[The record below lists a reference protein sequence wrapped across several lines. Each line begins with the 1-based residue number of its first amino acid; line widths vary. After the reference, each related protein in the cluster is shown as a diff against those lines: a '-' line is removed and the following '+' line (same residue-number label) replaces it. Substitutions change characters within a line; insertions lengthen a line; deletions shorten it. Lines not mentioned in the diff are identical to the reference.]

1 VLVMEFGYSL
11 DSLTTK
17 FKGEFAYL
25 ELRGW
30 QRRAGLK
37 LTFELRFWRNL
48 KSQANGTRGLQ
59 RGGI

>member
-1 VLVMEFGYSL
+1 MEFGYSL
-11 DSLTTK
+11 DSLTTNY
-17 FKGEFAYL
+17 KGEIAYL

-37 LTFELRFWRNL
+37 LTFELRLWRNL